1 MVARASKPDLTTGAR
16 CALAVGMTDHIDAVL
31 KARNLTLPK
40 AAAPVADYVPAVEV
54 NGMLFISG
62 QLPFKNGE
70 VMVGRLGEDVDIAAG
85 QAAAEACGLMIVAQ
99 IKAALDGDLS
109 RVERIVRLGVF
120 VASDARFTDQP
131 KVADGASSLMVA
143 LFGEA
148 GKHARAAVG
157 VPILP
162 RGAMVEVD
170 AIVAIRPA

>member
-1 MVARASKPDLTTGAR
+1 
-16 CALAVGMTDHIDAVL
+16 MTAQIDAVL

-40 AAAPVADYVPAVEV
+40 AAAPVADYVPTVEH
-54 NGMLFISG
+54 NGLLYVSG
-62 QLPFKNGE
+62 QLPFRNGE
-70 VMVGRLGEDVDIAAG
+70 VMMGRLGEDTDVAAG
-85 QAAAEACGLMIVAQ
+85 QAAAEACALMLVAQ
-99 IKAALDGDLS
+99 IKAALGDDLS

-120 VASDARFTDQP
+120 VASDPRFTEQP

-143 LFGEA
+143 LFGDA

-157 VPILP
+157 VPVLP

>member
-1 MVARASKPDLTTGAR
+1 MRLDRHSALRFVVIMTQNIND
-16 CALAVGMTDHIDAVL
+16 ALAAL
-31 KARNLTLPK
+31 NLTLPL
-40 AAAPVADYVPAVEV
+40 AAAPVADYVPTVEV
-54 NGMLFISG
+54 NGMLFVSG

-70 VMVGRLGEDVDIAAG
+70 VMVGRLGDDRDVSAG
-85 QAAAEACGLMIVAQ
+85 QEAAQACALMIVAQ
-99 IKAALDGDLS
+99 LKAALGDLS

-120 VASDARFTDQP
+120 VASDDRFTDQP

-157 VPILP
+157 VPVLP

-170 AIVAIRPA
+170 AIVAVRPA

>member
-1 MVARASKPDLTTGAR
+1 MTAS
-16 CALAVGMTDHIDAVL
+16 IDAAL

-40 AAAPVADYVPAVEV
+40 AAAPVADYVPTVEA
-54 NGMLFISG
+54 NGLLYVSG
-62 QLPFKNGE
+62 QLPFKNGD
-70 VMVGRLGEDVDIAAG
+70 VMQGRLGEDRDIIAG

-99 IKAALDGDLS
+99 VKAALGGDLS

-120 VASDARFTDQP
+120 VASDPRFTEQP

-143 LFGEA
+143 LFGES

-157 VPILP
+157 VPVLP

-170 AIVAIRPA
+170 AIVAVRPA

>member
-1 MVARASKPDLTTGAR
+1 MRLDRRPALRFVIAMTQNISD
-16 CALAVGMTDHIDAVL
+16 ALAAL
-31 KARNLTLPK
+31 NLTLPL
-40 AAAPVADYVPAVEV
+40 AAAPVADYVPTVEV
-54 NGMLFISG
+54 NGMLFVSG

-70 VMVGRLGEDVDIAAG
+70 VMVGRLGDDRDVAAG
-85 QAAAEACGLMIVAQ
+85 QEAAQACALMIVAQ
-99 IKAALDGDLS
+99 LKAALGDLS

-120 VASDARFTDQP
+120 VASNDRFTDQP

-157 VPILP
+157 VPVLP

-170 AIVAIRPA
+170 AIVAVRPA

>member
-1 MVARASKPDLTTGAR
+1 MRLDRHSTLRFVVIMTQNIND
-16 CALAVGMTDHIDAVL
+16 ALAAL
-31 KARNLTLPK
+31 NLTLPL
-40 AAAPVADYVPAVEV
+40 AAAPVADYVPTVEV
-54 NGMLFISG
+54 NGMLFVSG

-70 VMVGRLGEDVDIAAG
+70 VMVGRLGDDRDVAAG
-85 QAAAEACGLMIVAQ
+85 QEAAQACALMIVAQ
-99 IKAALDGDLS
+99 LKAALGDLS

-120 VASDARFTDQP
+120 VACDDRFTDQP

-157 VPILP
+157 VPVLP

-170 AIVAIRPA
+170 AIVAVRPA

>member
-1 MVARASKPDLTTGAR
+1 MRLDRHPALRFVVAMTQNIND
-16 CALAVGMTDHIDAVL
+16 ALAAL
-31 KARNLTLPK
+31 NLTLPL
-40 AAAPVADYVPAVEV
+40 AAAPVADYVPTVEV
-54 NGMLFISG
+54 NGMLFVSG

-70 VMVGRLGEDVDIAAG
+70 VMVGRLGDDRDVSAG
-85 QAAAEACGLMIVAQ
+85 QEAAQACALMIVAQ
-99 IKAALDGDLS
+99 LKAALGDLS

-120 VASDARFTDQP
+120 VASDDRFTDQP

-157 VPILP
+157 VPVLP

-170 AIVAIRPA
+170 AIVAVRPA

>member
-1 MVARASKPDLTTGAR
+1 MRLDRHPALRFVIIMTQNIND
-16 CALAVGMTDHIDAVL
+16 ALAAL
-31 KARNLTLPK
+31 NLTLPL
-40 AAAPVADYVPAVEV
+40 AAAPVADYVPTVEV
-54 NGMLFISG
+54 NGMLFVSG

-70 VMVGRLGEDVDIAAG
+70 VMVGRLGDDRDVSAG
-85 QAAAEACGLMIVAQ
+85 QEAVQACALMIVAQ
-99 IKAALDGDLS
+99 LKAALGDLS

-120 VASDARFTDQP
+120 VASNDRFTDQP

-157 VPILP
+157 VPVLP

-170 AIVAIRPA
+170 AIVAVRPA

>member
-1 MVARASKPDLTTGAR
+1 
-16 CALAVGMTDHIDAVL
+16 MTESIDAAL

-40 AAAPVADYVPAVEV
+40 AAAPVADYVPTVES
-54 NGMLFISG
+54 NGILYVSG
-62 QLPFKNGE
+62 QLPFQNGE
-70 VMVGRLGEDVDIAAG
+70 VMQGRLGEDRDVAAG
-85 QAAAEACGLMIVAQ
+85 QAAAEACGLMVVAQ
-99 IKAALDGDLS
+99 IKNALGGDLS

-120 VASDARFTDQP
+120 VASDNRFTDQP

-157 VPILP
+157 VPVLP

-170 AIVAIRPA
+170 AIVAVRPA

>member
-1 MVARASKPDLTTGAR
+1 MCLDRHSALRFVIIMTQNIND
-16 CALAVGMTDHIDAVL
+16 ALAAL
-31 KARNLTLPK
+31 NLTLPL
-40 AAAPVADYVPAVEV
+40 AAAPVADYVPTVEV
-54 NGMLFISG
+54 NGMLFVSG

-70 VMVGRLGEDVDIAAG
+70 VMVGRLGDDRDVSAG
-85 QAAAEACGLMIVAQ
+85 QEAAQACALMIVAQ
-99 IKAALDGDLS
+99 LKAALGDLS

-120 VASDARFTDQP
+120 VASDDRFTDQP

-157 VPILP
+157 VPVLP

-170 AIVAIRPA
+170 AIVAVRPA

>member
-1 MVARASKPDLTTGAR
+1 
-16 CALAVGMTDHIDAVL
+16 MTESIDAAL

-40 AAAPVADYVPAVEV
+40 AAAPVADYVPTVEV
-54 NGMLFISG
+54 NGLLYVSG
-62 QLPFKNGE
+62 QLPFQNGE
-70 VMVGRLGEDVDIAAG
+70 VMQGRLGEDRDVAAG
-85 QAAAEACGLMIVAQ
+85 QAAAEACGLMVVAQ
-99 IKAALDGDLS
+99 IKNALGGDLS

-120 VASDARFTDQP
+120 VASDNRFTDQP

-157 VPILP
+157 VPVLP

-170 AIVAIRPA
+170 AIVAVRPA